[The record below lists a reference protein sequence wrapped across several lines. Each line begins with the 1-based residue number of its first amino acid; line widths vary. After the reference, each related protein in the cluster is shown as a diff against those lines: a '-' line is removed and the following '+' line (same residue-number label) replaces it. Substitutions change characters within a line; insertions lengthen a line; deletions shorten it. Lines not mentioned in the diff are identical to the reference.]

1 LLILR
6 IVKERV
12 TLTLDRTV
20 THRGKSA
27 ARARGTSLSGLVE
40 SLLAEATGS
49 RKSAGKDF
57 VTKWAGKF
65 EVADLKGS
73 RGEYL
78 RHKYGL

>member
-1 LLILR
+1 MC

-20 THRGKSA
+20 THRGKSV
-27 ARARGTSLSGLVE
+27 ARARGTSFSGLVE
-40 SLLAEATGS
+40 TLLAEATGS
-49 RKSAGKDF
+49 RKSADKDF

-65 EVADLKGS
+65 ELADLKGA

>member
-1 LLILR
+1 VC

-12 TLTLDRTV
+12 TLTLDRTI

-27 ARARGTSLSGLVE
+27 ARARGTSFSGLVE
-40 SLLAEATGS
+40 TLLAEATGS
-49 RKSAGKDF
+49 RKSADKDF

-65 EVADLKGS
+65 ELTDLKGA

>member
-1 LLILR
+1 MCV
-6 IVKERV
+6 VKKRV

-27 ARARGTSLSGLVE
+27 PRARGTSFSGLVE
-40 SLLAEATGS
+40 SLLAEVTGS
-49 RKSAGKDF
+49 RKTAGKDF
-57 VTKWAGKF
+57 VTKWTGKF
-65 EVADLKGS
+65 ELADLDGA

>member
-1 LLILR
+1 MC

-12 TLTLDRTV
+12 TLTLDRAV

-27 ARARGTSLSGLVE
+27 ARAGGTSFSGVVE
-40 SLLAEATGS
+40 TLLAEATGS
-49 RKSAGKDF
+49 RKSADKDF

-65 EVADLKGS
+65 ELADLKGA

>member
-1 LLILR
+1 MC

-12 TLTLDRTV
+12 TLTLDRAV

-27 ARARGTSLSGLVE
+27 ARARGTSFSGLVE
-40 SLLAEATGS
+40 SLLAEATGP
-49 RKSAGKDF
+49 RKTTSKDF

-65 EVADLKGS
+65 SLANLEGS